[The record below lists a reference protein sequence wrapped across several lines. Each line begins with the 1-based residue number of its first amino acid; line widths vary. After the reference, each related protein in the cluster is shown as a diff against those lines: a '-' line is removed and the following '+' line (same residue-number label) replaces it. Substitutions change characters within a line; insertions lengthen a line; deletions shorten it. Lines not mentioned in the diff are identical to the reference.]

1 MNKKKKFLVFNPKK
15 GFEIKEMESLLK
27 NYYET
32 IETDVIDCVTV
43 KIGKTNYEVVCDDE
57 GLLKDNPIL
66 SFALSP
72 LRALFGILVFTRQK
86 NGEWIGL
93 TDDEINEIKENTI
106 LVEYVGGC
114 NRYALVNKNS
124 KERVFYEKIKI

>member
-27 NYYET
+27 NYYEI

-43 KIGKTNYEVVCDDE
+43 KIGKTDYEVVCDDE

-66 SFALSP
+66 SFALSQH
-72 LRALFGILVFTRQK
+72 RALFGILVFTRHK
-86 NGEWIGL
+86 NSEWIGL

-106 LVEYVGGC
+106 LVECAGGC

-124 KERVFYEKIKI
+124 KGKSVL